1 MSSKIT
7 GVICHIGETKEFGTS
22 GFRKRE
28 VVLVQESGKYDNYVP
43 VTFILDKCDEAD
55 ELSAGSEVT
64 VEYRLNGRK
73 WTSPE
78 GEDKYFVNLEVVN
91 VAVAKMAHAAETP
104 QEEDDCPF

>member
-28 VVLVQESGKYDNYVP
+28 VVLVQESGKYDNYIP

-78 GEDKYFVNLEVVN
+78 GEDKYFVNLEVVD
-91 VAVAKMAHAAETP
+91 VAVAKMAHATETP

>member
-1 MSSKIT
+1 MSSKVT
-7 GVICHIGETKEFGTS
+7 GIISHIGETKEFGTS

-28 VVLVQESGKYDNYVP
+28 VVLVQESGKYDNYIP

-78 GEDKYFVNLEVVN
+78 GEDKYFVNLEVMD